1 MHRNLYGVCP
11 VHRPERK
18 IISRNRTKIKD
29 NAENACPHGRGRNR
43 NGKCRGLMHWAMS
56 AVLPLRAKGAS
67 VLVKNGPSYAALGF
81 AMSLR

>member
-18 IISRNRTKIKD
+18 IISRIRTKIKD
-29 NAENACPHGRGRNR
+29 NAETLAHMGVEETGMGNAG
-43 NGKCRGLMHWAMS
+43 GLMHWAMS
-56 AVLPLRAKGAS
+56 AVLPLRGQRSIRSSKERS
-67 VLVKNGPSYAALGF
+67 SYAALGF